1 MSIFGTFMYLL
12 HPFSSQ
18 AAGKLHPTFPL
29 PAVPQ
34 PQATWYIG
42 GFWRPWVVRAIGFS
56 APMGCRSL
64 SRWRC
69 PMIGTRAVA
78 TRATRREPS
87 LFSSWSNSNL
97 LIHPTII
104 YKVHSGACVLLYKYQ
119 SFWGWPSFGIL
130 WEIRRL
136 GNVAKAMRN
145 IIYHCYKGKTWW
157 SLEETKRKDNPFR
170 FLSRNPKSEGVLGE
184 NRISLKPKPN
194 DQPQILKLWVERA
207 SLQITNQKM
216 TVKIIKVI

>member
-1 MSIFGTFMYLL
+1 MSIFGTFTCCTPFLL
-12 HPFSSQ
+12 NLLGNYIQPS
-18 AAGKLHPTFPL
+18 P

-42 GFWRPWVVRAIGFS
+42 GFWKPWVVRAMGFS
-56 APMGCRSL
+56 APVGCRSL

-87 LFSSWSNSNL
+87 LFSSWSNSNI

-104 YKVHSGACVLLYKYQ
+104 YKVHSRACILLFKYQ
-119 SFWGWPSFGIL
+119 SFLGMTQLRDTLGDTL
-130 WEIRRL
+130 RL
-136 GNVAKAMRN
+136 GNDAKAMRN

-184 NRISLKPKPN
+184 NRISLKPKL
-194 DQPQILKLWVERA
+194 LKLWVERA

-216 TVKIIKVI
+216 TVKMIKVI